1 MDDLTLVGVHDDG
14 EHVVLGGPDG
24 RRFRLPVDEALRAA
38 VRRDR
43 ARLGQLQIEMDGKL
57 RPRDIQA
64 RIRAG
69 HSAEEI
75 AQEYGIPIGYIRRY
89 EGPVLAER
97 EYVAEQARS
106 VTIGD
111 AFGTGPSQSLGHLV
125 AGRLAAMDVD
135 AETIGWDAWR
145 AEDGSWTV
153 AVSFAGGPGRQK
165 ARWTYDAHLRHVI
178 PIDDEARRLTRDED
192 EPAATGPT
200 RVTPLRHIESEWI
213 GVIDPPPPVDLL
225 DSLRERR
232 GRRSRPLSPEEDEPP
247 DPVREAI
254 DSLIDRSSVDRSE
267 VGPEGFDPDQP
278 APRNRDRRDRPRPRR
293 PEFSS
298 GADRSRPPERVREH
312 ASERARPSDLLV
324 LPDADPLTP
333 PADSSDPAHAERRT
347 GRKSRRASVPSW
359 DDIVFG
365 SRRE

>member
-14 EHVVLGGPDG
+14 EHVVLGGLDG

-43 ARLGQLQIEMDGKL
+43 ARLGQLQIEMDGKM

-75 AQEYGIPIGYIRRY
+75 AEEYGIPLGYIRRY

-97 EYVAEQARS
+97 EYVAGQAQAVPIRS
-106 VTIGD
+106 
-111 AFGTGPSQSLGHLV
+111 ASSSSPHPSLGQLV
-125 AGRLAAMDVD
+125 AGRLAAQDVD

-153 AVSFAGGPGRQK
+153 AVSFAGKAGPGK
-165 ARWTYDAHLRHVI
+165 ARWTFDTGHVI
-178 PIDDEARRLTRDED
+178 PIDDEARLLIRNEE
-192 EPAATGPT
+192 EPPLASGPT
-200 RVTPLRHIESEWI
+200 RVNPLRQAESEWI
-213 GVIDPPPPVDLL
+213 GVLDPPPPVDLL

-232 GRRSRPLSPEEDEPP
+232 GRRSRPLSPEEDEAH
-247 DPVREAI
+247 DPVRAAI
-254 DSLIDRSSVDRSE
+254 DSLLDRAETGLDP
-267 VGPEGFDPDQP
+267 GLDPDQ
-278 APRNRDRRDRPRPRR
+278 APRMRDRMDRERPRRSDFPVNVGPDRPRPL
-293 PEFSS
+293 
-298 GADRSRPPERVREH
+298 DRHREQ
-312 ASERARPSDLLV
+312 ARELARPSDLLV
-324 LPDADPLTP
+324 LPDADPLP
-333 PADSSDPAHAERRT
+333 VAPADGADAAHSERRST
-347 GRKSRRASVPSW
+347 RKSRRASVPSW